1 MGKRITVKIF
11 AKQRFSI
18 NPGKM
23 TIVIQPKKYCA
34 VLPEMILAFI
44 FVVSITIGP
53 ASAQQSFLIFPLQTI
68 DQTAKK
74 YPDSAF
80 TMLKKNMIF
89 HQGNKDREGEA
100 VCLQKMG
107 KVLRYASNY
116 QQAMQKLLLAD
127 EIFRELGNK
136 KMLAENL
143 SDLGGVC
150 YNNQQAEAAMLHFR
164 EAIAI
169 YRELKDEYGMAKVL
183 SQTGHL
189 FEKQAKYDS
198 AFAYQFIALYYAR
211 GKQEDQELFKIYEN
225 LGSIHEDLR
234 QYDSA
239 RYYFTLSLKGFKKSG
254 NFVDQAEVINNL
266 GDIYYKSGDYI
277 NGLRYALMARDIA
290 METNEPYQLQSS
302 YRDISQN
309 YFELKTYDSAYWY
322 LEKSRALIQSIY
334 AKENSQQIALL
345 QAIYDTDRK
354 NSEIERLNAL
364 RKADDILKYGAL
376 VVLVLMTLLG
386 ILIFNRQKLKIKSE
400 QLVNERN
407 VEIFETQKGL
417 MESELKRKKLEEE
430 SLKHQLE
437 IKGRQLSSHILHL
450 IQKNEV
456 MEEIK
461 TGLNEILKDEKRDQ
475 KKQVR
480 QVLQKINFSFSQDQ
494 YWDDFRL
501 IFDQVHPE
509 FIPKLQVICPQLSA
523 TELRLLVLLKM
534 NLGYSD
540 MAMLLG
546 ITADSLRVMRY
557 RIKKKLKLAVEDSLT
572 SFIQRVV

>member
-1 MGKRITVKIF
+1 MVNAFNLKRHWEWVQGKILLSAITLFITADTVN
-11 AKQRFSI
+11 A
-18 NPGKM
+18 
-23 TIVIQPKKYCA
+23 QPS
-34 VLPEMILAFI
+34 FI
-44 FVVSITIGP
+44 
-53 ASAQQSFLIFPLQTI
+53 IFPLNSI
-68 DQTAKK
+68 DETAKR

-80 TMLKKNMIF
+80 SMLKKNIAF
-89 HQGNKDREGEA
+89 HQGINDREGEA

-107 KVLRYASNY
+107 RVLHYAGNY
-116 QQAMQKLLLAD
+116 QQAMQQLLKAE
-127 EIFRELGNK
+127 EIFRDLGK
-136 KMLAENL
+136 RKLLAENL
-143 SDLGGVC
+143 SDLGAVC
-150 YNNQQAEAAMLHFR
+150 YNNQQASAAMRHFR
-164 EAIAI
+164 EAITI
-169 YRELKDEYGMAKVL
+169 YEELNDQYGIAKVYA
-183 SQTGHL
+183 QTGHL
-189 FEKQAKYDS
+189 FEKQSRYDS
-198 AFAYQFIALYYAR
+198 AFVYQLKAMHFAKR
-211 GKQEDQELFKIYEN
+211 NPEDQVLFKIYEN

-239 RYYFTLSLKGFKKSG
+239 RYYFTLSIKGFRKTG
-254 NFVDQAEVINNL
+254 NLIDQAEVLNNL
-266 GDIYYKSGDYI
+266 GDIYFKSGDYA
-277 NGLRYALMARDIA
+277 NGLSYAMKARDIA
-290 METNEPYQLQSS
+290 MQTNEPYQLQSS

-309 YFELKTYDSAYWY
+309 YFALKKFDSAYWF

-334 AKENSQQIALL
+334 TLENSQQIALL

-364 RKADDILKYGAL
+364 RKADDLLKYGAL
-376 VVLVLMTLLG
+376 MVLLLMVLLG
-386 ILIFNRQKLKIKSE
+386 IVFFNRQKLKIKSE
-400 QLVNERN
+400 RVVNERN

-437 IKGRQLSSHILHL
+437 IKGRQLSAHILHL

-461 TGLNEILKDEKRDQ
+461 TGLTDIIKDDKRDQ

-480 QVLQKINFSFSQDQ
+480 QILQKINFSFSQDQ

-509 FIPKLQVICPQLSA
+509 FIPKLQQICPQLSA

-534 NLGYSD
+534 NLSYSD

-557 RIKKKLKLAVEDSLT
+557 RIKKKLKLASEDSLT
-572 SFIQRVV
+572 SFIQRLV

>member
-1 MGKRITVKIF
+1 MEIVFNNNYQWKWVPAKI
-11 AKQRFSI
+11 QFS
-18 NPGKM
+18 
-23 TIVIQPKKYCA
+23 A
-34 VLPEMILAFI
+34 VLIFI
-44 FVVSITIGP
+44 TTVTTF
-53 ASAQQSFLIFPLQTI
+53 AQPSFIIFPLNSI
-68 DQTAKK
+68 DETAKK

-80 TMLKKNMIF
+80 SMLKKNIVF
-89 HQGNKDREGEA
+89 HQGINDREGEA

-107 KVLRYASNY
+107 RVLHYAGNY
-116 QQAMQKLLLAD
+116 QQAMQKLLMAE
-127 EIFRELGNK
+127 EIFRDLGK
-136 KMLAENL
+136 RKLLAENL
-143 SDLGGVC
+143 SDLGAVC
-150 YNNQQAEAAMLHFR
+150 YNNQQASEAMRHFR
-164 EAIAI
+164 EAITI
-169 YRELKDEYGMAKVL
+169 YEELNDEYGIAKVYA
-183 SQTGHL
+183 QTGHL
-189 FEKQAKYDS
+189 FEKQSRYDS
-198 AFAYQFIALYYAR
+198 AFAYQFKAMHFAR
-211 GKQEDQELFKIYEN
+211 RKPEDQVLFKIYEN

-309 YFELKTYDSAYWY
+309 YFELKTYDSAYLY

-334 AKENSQQIALL
+334 AIENSQQIALL

-376 VVLVLMTLLG
+376 IVLLLMTLLG
-386 ILIFNRQKLKIKSE
+386 IVIFNRQKLKIKSE

-480 QVLQKINFSFSQDQ
+480 QILQKINFSFSQDQ

-509 FIPKLQVICPQLSA
+509 FIPRLQVICPQLSA

-546 ITADSLRVMRY
+546 ITVDSLRVMRY
-557 RIKKKLKLAVEDSLT
+557 RIKKKLKLSVEDSLT
-572 SFIQRVV
+572 AFIQRVA